1 MICASPL
8 WNLPVV
14 VLQLHNLDNV
24 ETLYMDFPLKIDVE
38 GTHWTVNIPGQLLAH
53 QQNSTLGP
61 TYLD

>member
-1 MICASPL
+1 MVI
-8 WNLPVV
+8 W
-14 VLQLHNLDNV
+14 QLHTLGNV

-38 GTHWTVNIPGQLLAH
+38 GTHWTVDIPGQLLAH